1 MNKFRILNSI
11 LVLTLGITL
20 LSATGYAQTGTIRG
34 FVYLKKTGEP
44 SLFTTVFLK
53 GTTYGSVTDV
63 NGYYSITH
71 LPPGNYTI
79 MITSMGYDTLSED
92 VTVGKGQIIA
102 RKLYLKESGINLK
115 EVHIS
120 AQQQARQT
128 ETQVSTYVIT
138 PKDMEQIPT
147 IGGQPEIAQYLQ
159 ILPGVVSTGD
169 QGGQIY
175 IEGGQPVQNKVLL
188 DGMTIFEPFH
198 SIGLFSVFD
207 GDIISDA
214 TVYAGG
220 FNAEFGDRISSIMD
234 IHTRDGNKKEVTGE
248 VDASPFGA
256 HALVE
261 GPIAKN
267 SDDDPNKASASFI
280 ISAKNSY
287 LEQTSKTLFPW
298 VDSGHGIPFNYSD
311 YYGKVSI
318 NTANGSKI
326 NFFGFNYNDNVDYP
340 NLYIGGWNQAGL
352 GANFI
357 LVPAST
363 TSLMEGNIDYS
374 NYKIYQQGGDTS
386 SIGTFSMGLKFTQ
399 FLGNIDLMYGFE
411 LSSTTTHYDFTN
423 AENLYISEI
432 YNSQEINGYVKMKFT
447 SDNKKLILEPGFR
460 MQYYGSLGEFSPE
473 PRFDMKY
480 NFTSKFRFKGAAGL
494 YSQNLLAAINE
505 QEVVDLFYA
514 QLTCPPTSET
524 PSTFTQQNGAQF
536 TVNNPLQRAYHLT
549 AGFEYDPSPYI
560 QMDMQAYYKDF
571 LQTTTLN
578 YNQIYAEGTPG
589 VPDTLSKPFLIQSG
603 KAYGADMSIK
613 YNYKRIMIYT
623 VYSLGYVN
631 YWSGTYSFPP
641 PFDRRNNVN
650 VVVSYKAGKDL
661 SWMFDVRYNYGSG
674 FPFTPTQGYY
684 PMVPFNNITTNY
696 TTSNGNLGIVYS
708 GFDSQR
714 LPDYSRLDVG
724 VDKSYQ
730 ISQSVGLHFNLS
742 VINVMNTKNIFY
754 INRIAD
760 QVVYQLPIMPSLS
773 VGMTF

>member
-1 MNKFRILNSI
+1 MKQRNTLYTKILLAI
-11 LVLTLGITL
+11 CFW
-20 LSATGYAQTGTIRG
+20 LSANGILAQTGTIRG
-34 FVYLKKTGEP
+34 FVYLNKTGEP
-44 SLFTTVFLK
+44 ALFTTVFLK
-53 GTTYGSVTDV
+53 GTTYGAVTDV
-63 NGYYSITH
+63 NGYYAITH
-71 LPPGNYTI
+71 LPPANYTV
-79 MITSMGYDTLSED
+79 MITSLGYDTVSEN
-92 VTVGKGQIIA
+92 VTLTKGQILTK
-102 RKLYLKESGINLK
+102 KLYLQESKVNLA
-115 EVHIS
+115 EVRIS

-147 IGGQPEIAQYLQ
+147 IGGQPEIAQYMQ

-188 DGMTIFEPFH
+188 DGMTIYDPFH

-220 FNAEFGDRISSIMD
+220 FNAEFGDRISAIMD
-234 IHTRDGNKKEVTGE
+234 IHTRDGDKKKVTGE

-261 GPIAKN
+261 GPLAKN
-267 SDDDPNKASASFI
+267 VDDNPNKASASFI

-287 LEQTSKTLFPW
+287 LSQTSKAIYPW
-298 VDSGHGIPFNYSD
+298 IDSGNGIPFNYAD

-318 NTANGSKI
+318 NTPNGSKI
-326 NFFGFNYNDNVDYP
+326 NVFGFNYTDNVNYP
-340 NLYIGGWNQAGL
+340 NFYTGGWTQAGV

-357 LVPAST
+357 LIPSST

-374 NYKIYQQGGDTS
+374 NYKVNQQGGDTS
-386 SIGTFSMGLKFTQ
+386 TIGTFSMGLKFTQ
-399 FLGNIDLMYGFE
+399 FMGNTDLMYGFE
-411 LSSTTTHYDFTN
+411 MSSTTTNYDFTN
-423 AENLYISEI
+423 SENLYIKEN
-432 YNSQEINGYVKMKFT
+432 YNSQEINGYVKMKYT

-460 MQYYGSLGEFSPE
+460 LQYYGSLTQFSPE

-480 NFTSKFRFKGAAGL
+480 NFTSKFRFKAAAGL
-494 YSQNLLAAINE
+494 YSQNLIAAIDE
-505 QEVVDLFYA
+505 QQVVDLFYA

-524 PSTFTQQNGAQF
+524 PGTFTPQNGAAF

-549 AGFEYDPSPYI
+549 GGFEFDPSQYI
-560 QMDMQAYYKDF
+560 QMNVEAYYKDF

-578 YNQIYAEGTPG
+578 YNQIYNNGTPG

-603 KAYGADMSIK
+603 KAYGADISIK
-613 YNYKRIMIYT
+613 YDYKRLMVYT

-631 YWSGTYSFPP
+631 YWTGTYSFPP
-641 PFDRRNNVN
+641 PFDRRNNLN

-661 SWMFDVRYNYGSG
+661 SWMFDIRYNYGSG

-684 PMVPFNNITTNY
+684 PMVPFNNINTNY
-696 TTSNGNLGIVYS
+696 TTSNGNLGIIY
-708 GFDSQR
+708 GNFDSQR

-724 VDKSYQ
+724 IDKKYQ
-730 ISQSVGLHFNLS
+730 MSQTVGLHFNLS
-742 VINVMNTKNIFY
+742 VINVLDRPNIFY
-754 INRIAD
+754 VNRIYD
-760 QVVYQLPIMPSLS
+760 TRVNQLPIMPSLS
-773 VGMTF
+773 IGMTF